1 MGTAAVRCNKFAK
14 CSSLSSRICDF
25 IATMENNS
33 QGLDLTI
40 DEEET
45 QKYQHVKIER
55 LITEEDNKIGL
66 TNTDLVVIKTKDLN
80 NKLKQTT
87 DLRREDKEK
96 IKKKRRT
103 LKNRGYAA
111 GSRYKRNDEE
121 KTLKNE
127 KQKIEVMY
135 RIIGL

>member
-1 MGTAAVRCNKFAK
+1 
-14 CSSLSSRICDF
+14 
-25 IATMENNS
+25 
-33 QGLDLTI
+33 
-40 DEEET
+40 
-45 QKYQHVKIER
+45 
-55 LITEEDNKIGL
+55 
-66 TNTDLVVIKTKDLN
+66 LVVIKTKDLN

-121 KTLKNE
+121 KTLKKE
-127 KQKIEVMY
+127 KQKIEVIFP
-135 RIIGL
+135 RFIIILRSLFFRTKSGI

>member
-1 MGTAAVRCNKFAK
+1 M
-14 CSSLSSRICDF
+14 D
-25 IATMENNS
+25 
-33 QGLDLTI
+33 LDLTI

-121 KTLKNE
+121 KTLKIE
-127 KQKIEVMY
+127 KQKIEDEI
-135 RIIGL
+135 RRK

>member
-1 MGTAAVRCNKFAK
+1 M
-14 CSSLSSRICDF
+14 
-25 IATMENNS
+25 
-33 QGLDLTI
+33 DLTI
-40 DEEET
+40 DTDEEET
-45 QKYQHVKIER
+45 QKYQHLNLNR
-55 LITEEDNKIGL
+55 LITEPDNKIGL

-121 KTLKNE
+121 KTLKKE
-127 KQKIEVMY
+127 KQKFEDEIRNIRE
-135 RIIGL
+135 